1 MKFMDFM
8 PIIKRDFL
16 TSDPSW
22 ATDFAPNGTLVGLGD
37 MMTRKRY
44 ADTLQAI
51 AEKGADAFYTGAI
64 ANSTIQAIQ
73 NTNGS
78 MTMEDLEDYVI
89 VSRKPVE
96 VDYRDYHV
104 VGCGAPASG
113 AVVQGILKTIEGF
126 DGFGEE
132 EMLNLSTHRLDEA
145 IRFGYAG
152 VFTLNSLAYT
162 ANNTRGLD

>member
-8 PIIKRDFL
+8 AIIKRDFL

-22 ATDFAPNGTLVGLGD
+22 AMDFAPNGTLVGLGD

-51 AEKGADAFYTGAI
+51 AEKGANAFYTGAI

-78 MTMEDLEDYVI
+78 MTMEDLADYAI

-113 AVVQGILKTIEGF
+113 AVVQGILKTVEGF